1 MDEALLNEI
10 EEVRQMG
17 AVFIL
22 KWDGER
28 SERVYTVIL
37 TCHEKQFSFRKDTDD
52 MIATAKDALRQF
64 RQTMN

>member
-1 MDEALLNEI
+1 MDQTLLNEI
-10 EEVRQMG
+10 EEVRRMG

-37 TCHEKQFSFRKDTDD
+37 SHHEKQFMFRADTDD
-52 MIATAKDALRQF
+52 LTATAREALQQF
-64 RQTMN
+64 RQAIN

>member
-10 EEVRQMG
+10 EEARRMG
-17 AVFIL
+17 AVFML

-37 TCHEKQFSFRKDTDD
+37 SHHEKQFMFRAETDD
-52 MIATAKDALRQF
+52 MMDTAREALQQLRQAI
-64 RQTMN
+64 N

>member
-10 EEVRQMG
+10 DGARQNG

-37 TCHEKQFSFRKDTDD
+37 SHHEKQFSFRADTDD
-52 MIATAKDALRQF
+52 MTAAAREALQAF
-64 RQTMN
+64 HQAMN